1 MAIPVAVVLSP
12 GGNHADETADGAEN
26 MTIPAI
32 PFRIAQ
38 IWLNLDIIEN
48 IMSYFKYCP
57 SGKIT
62 LIISSKY
69 QFYWGWTLTM

>member
-26 MTIPAI
+26 ITIPAI

-38 IWLNLDIIEN
+38 IWLNLDIIES
-48 IMSYFKYCP
+48 ITSYFKYCLP
-57 SGKIT
+57 GKI
-62 LIISSKY
+62 LGFKY
-69 QFYWGWTLTM
+69 QFYGR

>member
-26 MTIPAI
+26 ITIPAI

-38 IWLNLDIIEN
+38 IWLNLDIIES
-48 IMSYFKYCP
+48 IMSFSNYFLY
-57 SGKIT
+57 GKIV
-62 LIISSKY
+62 ISFEY
-69 QFYWGWTLTM
+69 HFYGAWTLTM